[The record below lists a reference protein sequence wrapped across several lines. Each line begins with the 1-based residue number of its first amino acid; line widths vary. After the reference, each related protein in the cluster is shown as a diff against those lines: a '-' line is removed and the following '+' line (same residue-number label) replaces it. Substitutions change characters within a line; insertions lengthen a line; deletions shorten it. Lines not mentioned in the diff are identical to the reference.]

1 MAPGLP
7 IRCRRCSPACGP
19 PRPRSG
25 RRPGTKLVGK
35 NASHDVRFWAI
46 RQVTD
51 SNGRRN
57 MSAEKQQ
64 FRLGLVG
71 YGEIGSTL
79 GRGLRGA
86 GLTTIACYDK
96 YAFDGPFADLIQ
108 SRAREAG
115 VTLVRSNQ
123 ELADTTDLIV
133 SVTPGA
139 ASLESAAAFA
149 PCLAKRH
156 IFADFASATP
166 KIKIEVAARLAGS
179 GALLGD
185 GSIEGTPKNGYS
197 MRMLSSGP
205 AGERV
210 RDMLVPWG
218 MQIEFMGD
226 KLGTASGIKILRSV
240 LIKGIEALTDEM
252 LLAARSYGLDEA
264 VLASA
269 SKTLA
274 RPWMD
279 TVHSLTP
286 SGVIHATRRAEEVE
300 MAAQAVED
308 AGIEPL
314 MTRATA
320 ARLRWKERLGLKEHF
335 KGVVPAT
342 YQEALTA
349 MIEKMDRAEPMHDR
363 GH

>member
-1 MAPGLP
+1 
-7 IRCRRCSPACGP
+7 
-19 PRPRSG
+19 
-25 RRPGTKLVGK
+25 
-35 NASHDVRFWAI
+35 
-46 RQVTD
+46 
-51 SNGRRN
+51 
-57 MSAEKQQ
+57 MSAEKKQ

-79 GRGLRGA
+79 GGGLRGA
-86 GLTTIACYDK
+86 GLETIACYDK
-96 YAFDGPFADLIQ
+96 YAFDGPYADLIQ
-108 SRAREAG
+108 SRAKEAG

-123 ELADTTDLIV
+123 ELADAADLIF
-133 SVTPGA
+133 SVTPGS
-139 ASLESAAAFA
+139 ASLESAEAFA
-149 PCLAKRH
+149 PCLTSRH
-156 IFADFASATP
+156 IFTDFASATP
-166 KIKIEVAARLAGS
+166 KIKTGVAERLAGT

-185 GSIEGTPKNGYS
+185 GSIEGTPLQGYS

-218 MQIEFMGD
+218 MQIQFVGE

-252 LLAARSYGLDEA
+252 LLAARRYGIDEV

-279 TVHSLTP
+279 TIESLTP
-286 SGVIHATRRAEEVE
+286 SGVIHAKRRAEELE
-300 MAAQAVED
+300 MSAEAVAD

-314 MTRATA
+314 MARAIA
-320 ARLRWKERLGLKEHF
+320 ARLRWKEGLGLKDHF
-335 KGVVPAT
+335 KGVVPAN
-342 YQEALTA
+342 YKEALDA
-349 MIEKMDRAEPMHDR
+349 IEMKMAEKKQSR
-363 GH
+363 